1 MSAALKM
8 TMVTK
13 TDKQCGLEA
22 VPTLIVG
29 LGQTGL
35 SCARFLARC
44 GVPFAVT
51 DSREQP
57 PAIETLRAEKK
68 DVAISV
74 GGFDAALFEWAQR
87 LVVSPGVS
95 LSEPLIVDARKR
107 GIEIVGDIDLFSRV
121 AKAPIVAITGANG
134 KSTVTLLLA
143 EMFKA
148 DGKEVRVGGNIGTPA
163 LELLKDSEPDCYV
176 LELSSFQLD
185 STHSLH
191 AAAAVVLNISP
202 DHMDRYDSLAQYAAS
217 KQRVFNV
224 PANVSANVSKNV
236 TDDPAVQSGVAVINR
251 DDALVAAMSTASRQM
266 VSFGLDAPDG
276 ENNYGRIRHEG
287 QYWLARGEQRLLPV
301 DEMRMVGE
309 HNQANALAALA
320 LGEAMNLS
328 LPNMLSVLKTF
339 IGLPHRLQFVLKA
352 EGVTWLNDS
361 KGTNVGATLAA
372 IAGLQGPLILIA
384 GGQGKGADFSPLH
397 SFMKD
402 GATKDKVRAVILL
415 GEDAALIEAALA
427 GVVPV
432 QHVTDMSAAVAK
444 ANELASSGDTVL
456 LSPACASF
464 DMFNGFAARGDAF
477 MAAVHKVCDGQT
489 AGGVSQ

>member
-8 TMVTK
+8 TMAMVTK

-35 SCARFLARC
+35 SCARYLARC
-44 GVPFAVT
+44 AVPFAVT
-51 DSREQP
+51 DSRENP
-57 PAIETLRAEKK
+57 PGIETLRAEQK
-68 DVAISV
+68 DIAVSV

-95 LSEPLIVDARKR
+95 LDEPLIIDARNR
-107 GIEIVGDIDLFSRV
+107 GIEIIGDIDLFARV
-121 AKAPIVAITGANG
+121 AQAPIVAITGANG

-148 DGKEVRVGGNIGTPA
+148 AGKEVRVGGNIGTSA

-191 AAAAVVLNISP
+191 AAAAVVLNVSP
-202 DHMDRYDSLAQYAAS
+202 DHMDRYDDLAQYAAS
-217 KQRVFNV
+217 KQSIFNI
-224 PANVSANVSKNV
+224 STNVSKSVSSNPSV
-236 TDDPAVQSGVAVINR
+236 ESGVAVINR
-251 DDALVAAMSTASRQM
+251 DDALVAAMSTAGRHV
-266 VSFGLDAPDG
+266 VSFGLDAPVGANDF
-276 ENNYGRIRHEG
+276 GRMKKDG
-287 QYWLARGEQRLLPV
+287 QYWLARGEQCLLPV

-320 LGEAMNLS
+320 LGEALNLP
-328 LPNMLSVLKTF
+328 LPNMLDALKTF
-339 IGLPHRLQFVLKA
+339 PGLPHRLQFVTKA

-372 IAGLQGPLILIA
+372 IEGLQGPLILIA
-384 GGQGKGADFSPLH
+384 GGQGKGADFSPLR
-397 SFMKD
+397 D
-402 GATKDKVRAVILL
+402 VVKDKVRAVILL
-415 GEDAALIEAALA
+415 GEDVALIEAALSD
-427 GVVPV
+427 VVPV
-432 QHVTDMSAAVAK
+432 QCVVDMSAAVAK
-444 ANELASSGDTVL
+444 ANELAESGDTVL

-464 DMFNGFAARGDAF
+464 DMFDGFAARGDAF
-477 MAAVHKVCDGQT
+477 MAAVHKALDGQLDE
-489 AGGVSQ
+489 GLIQ

>member
-57 PAIETLRAEKK
+57 PAIEILRAEQK
-68 DVAISV
+68 DIAISL

-95 LSEPLIVDARKR
+95 LSEPLIADARKR

-121 AKAPIVAITGANG
+121 AKAPVVAITGANG

-163 LELLKDSEPDCYV
+163 LALLKDSEPDCYV

-202 DHMDRYDSLAQYAAS
+202 DHMDRYDDLAQYAAS

-224 PANVSANVSKNV
+224 PANVSNDFSL
-236 TDDPAVQSGVAVINR
+236 PPGVAVINR

-266 VSFGLDAPDG
+266 VSFGLGAPDG

-287 QYWLARGEQRLLPV
+287 RYWLARGEQRLLPV

-309 HNQANALAALA
+309 HSQANALAALA

-328 LPNMLSVLKTF
+328 LPNMLSVLKAF
-339 IGLPHRLQFVLKA
+339 VGLPHRLQFVLKA

-372 IAGLQGPLILIA
+372 IAGLHGPLILIA
-384 GGQGKGADFSPLH
+384 GGQAKGADFSPLH
-397 SFMKD
+397 D
-402 GATKDKVRAVILL
+402 AIKDKVRTVILL
-415 GEDAALIEAALA
+415 GEDAALIAAALA

-432 QHVTDMSAAVAK
+432 QHVTNMSAAVAK
-444 ANELASSGDTVL
+444 ANELAESGDTVL

-464 DMFNGFAARGDAF
+464 DMFDGFAARGDAF
-477 MAAVHKVCDGQT
+477 MSAVHGALDGQP
-489 AGGVSQ
+489 GGGLSQ